1 MFQTAGAKSDIVNIL
16 NFKSIHKTLNSIR
29 RSIGGKKTQNDKSI
43 DDQLAVPSVTDMEFN
58 WLDK

>member
-1 MFQTAGAKSDIVNIL
+1 MFQPTGAKSDIVNIV
-16 NFKSIHKTLNSIR
+16 NFKSIKKTLNSIR

>member
-1 MFQTAGAKSDIVNIL
+1 MFQTTEAKSDIVNIV
-16 NFKSIHKTLNSIR
+16 NFKSINKILNSIR